1 MRCIFVFF
9 GKAVCALALL
19 VLPNIPLSL
28 AVQEKPSVAQSQ
40 AQPSFRIDL
49 SAIGFHEPSRMDR
62 VAEYQPSVSL
72 DFLDAD
78 HVLLTFNRKQLIT
91 RLPECTP
98 DHQDRLMHAAILEIP
113 SGKVVTETDWYLHDR
128 RRYLWPLSAGKILL
142 RKWNSLYL
150 VDSNLHE
157 TLLLKSPKD
166 LLWVSVTP
174 GGSQIII
181 ETENEKKAADAPAR
195 SSPKSLPKFV
205 VQFLDVKTLAV
216 QRTLLF
222 NNFTNL
228 TGTSTGY
235 ADVIRKGDIW
245 LLQFGPAVNKRRN
258 LARVRS
264 QTVPT
269 VLYPTENTLLV
280 GRCATSGCNYGVTAF
295 TLTGRRLW
303 RQHWPSLRSYPEVTR
318 SEDDSRFS
326 VSTLRVGPAPV
337 APASADNS
345 DEDPFQTQFSQH
357 EVLQQEIQVFETASG
372 NSVLSVS
379 ISPAVVTGQNVSLS
393 PDGRRFALL
402 RGPALELFDLPPVSQ
417 DEQTNFASLRSET
430 SGLYSVGS
438 NTDADWTTDDAASS
452 SNAADLTAD
461 APAGAVTEAK
471 QDSDAASHSDATSQ
485 PASETANSTVPSTAS
500 NISQNHPQP
509 DNLPVPTFK
518 VSSKAV
524 VVDVVVTDSKGH
536 PVRGL
541 SQQDFQLTEDNKP
554 QSVRY
559 FREFTDVDESA
570 TQVSAAATPPGSS
583 APADAT
589 PTPASANPAP
599 SPNVFNN
606 LARSTQEGAVTM
618 VLFDMLN
625 TPAQDQAYARQQL
638 IKFLQSKPKVSQF
651 ALCAL
656 SSGEHPLRLIQG
668 FTTDETL
675 LLAAAKGKRGQTR
688 INRWQSAQSET
699 RNAVG
704 TVSDLAIAGG
714 QYSGFQNL
722 LGALQDMQAEQYV
735 TDTSERAARTIDG
748 MMLLARYLS
757 GIAGRKNI
765 VWLSASFPIAL
776 SIGPISS
783 NPSID
788 NPNFTYKIKRATNLL
803 ADSQVAVYPV
813 DVRGLQVFASAAPPV
828 GSLGGPTAMS
838 PPIPPSGNLTG
849 DGPPSGMSQ
858 AMLDFTQEAA
868 EQDTMTQFAVAT
880 GGKAFFNS
888 NDIREAIAT
897 ANEQGSNYYSFSYS
911 PANRV
916 YDGKFRKIKVQLAQK
931 GYKLYYRQ
939 GYFADDINAAAKEAQ
954 LARNAIAT
962 AMHFGS
968 PPAREVPFS
977 VRVWPVGGKKK
988 VDRTTIGE
996 VKMASKKSQSL
1007 PPQVEAQH
1015 YVIDYTL
1022 DGSKLRFFPQQNGN
1036 FYSSLALMITSFGN
1050 EGRMLTGMST
1060 LAKSDLPPEV
1070 YKRIINGEIGF
1081 QEEVDIPVDATSMR
1095 LGVQDQ
1101 MSNHLGTLDV
1111 PLPVPP
1117 DPNAP
1122 RIAKN
1127 KLPEIEPD

>member
-1 MRCIFVFF
+1 
-9 GKAVCALALL
+9 
-19 VLPNIPLSL
+19 
-28 AVQEKPSVAQSQ
+28 
-40 AQPSFRIDL
+40 
-49 SAIGFHEPSRMDR
+49 
-62 VAEYQPSVSL
+62 
-72 DFLDAD
+72 
-78 HVLLTFNRKQLIT
+78 
-91 RLPECTP
+91 
-98 DHQDRLMHAAILEIP
+98 
-113 SGKVVTETDWYLHDR
+113 
-128 RRYLWPLSAGKILL
+128 
-142 RKWNSLYL
+142 
-150 VDSNLHE
+150 
-157 TLLLKSPKD
+157 
-166 LLWVSVTP
+166 
-174 GGSQIII
+174 
-181 ETENEKKAADAPAR
+181 
-195 SSPKSLPKFV
+195 
-205 VQFLDVKTLAV
+205 
-216 QRTLLF
+216 
-222 NNFTNL
+222 
-228 TGTSTGY
+228 
-235 ADVIRKGDIW
+235 
-245 LLQFGPAVNKRRN
+245 
-258 LARVRS
+258 
-264 QTVPT
+264 
-269 VLYPTENTLLV
+269 
-280 GRCATSGCNYGVTAF
+280 
-295 TLTGRRLW
+295 
-303 RQHWPSLRSYPEVTR
+303 
-318 SEDDSRFS
+318 
-326 VSTLRVGPAPV
+326 
-337 APASADNS
+337 
-345 DEDPFQTQFSQH
+345 
-357 EVLQQEIQVFETASG
+357 
-372 NSVLSVS
+372 
-379 ISPAVVTGQNVSLS
+379 
-393 PDGRRFALL
+393 
-402 RGPALELFDLPPVSQ
+402 
-417 DEQTNFASLRSET
+417 
-430 SGLYSVGS
+430 
-438 NTDADWTTDDAASS
+438 
-452 SNAADLTAD
+452 
-461 APAGAVTEAK
+461 
-471 QDSDAASHSDATSQ
+471 
-485 PASETANSTVPSTAS
+485 
-500 NISQNHPQP
+500 
-509 DNLPVPTFK
+509 
-518 VSSKAV
+518 
-524 VVDVVVTDSKGH
+524 
-536 PVRGL
+536 
-541 SQQDFQLTEDNKP
+541 
-554 QSVRY
+554 
-559 FREFTDVDESA
+559 
-570 TQVSAAATPPGSS
+570 
-583 APADAT
+583 
-589 PTPASANPAP
+589 
-599 SPNVFNN
+599 
-606 LARSTQEGAVTM
+606 M

-838 PPIPPSGNLTG
+838 PPIPPSGNLAG

-911 PANRV
+911 PANKV

-1036 FYSSLALMITSFGN
+1036 FYSSLALMITSFGS

-1060 LAKSDLPPEV
+1060 LAKSDLAPEV